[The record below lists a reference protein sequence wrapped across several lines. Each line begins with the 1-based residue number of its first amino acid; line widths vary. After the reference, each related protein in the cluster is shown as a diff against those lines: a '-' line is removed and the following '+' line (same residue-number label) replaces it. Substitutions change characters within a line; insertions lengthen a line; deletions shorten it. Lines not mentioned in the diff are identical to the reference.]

1 MHTNEMAVFGVSATE
16 EKVYRH
22 FLRHPDAAVQG
33 VDLALGVARRELDQA
48 VTRLVQLRLLRPGD
62 RPGHM
67 CPADPELAVARL
79 TELRLRD
86 MYQEIQRLTQSR
98 HVLAALRAESTA
110 ASAEGGTAGGFGGE
124 RGVEELDGR
133 EELRSRMEDLAFFAR
148 EEIVSVEP
156 GVHLMSEQ
164 VGQARALEWRALRRG
179 VRRRLVVPPDA
190 LRHPP
195 VAGYLRELLAR
206 GGQVRVAAEMSDQVA
221 VYDRRVALMPQD
233 PKNIEHG
240 ALLVRGRALVSTLLG
255 LFEKV
260 WDQAEDVTVELRDP
274 GGERGPELSDAEVRV
289 LRMMCEVGKDETGA
303 RDLGVSVRTYRRHI
317 ADVMRRLGAST
328 RAQAALAARERGW
341 L

>member
-1 MHTNEMAVFGVSATE
+1 MGVFGISTVE

-22 FLRHPDAAVQG
+22 FLRHPESPAESLPG
-33 VDLALGVARRELDQA
+33 ALGIDRGDSERAVA
-48 VTRLVQLRLLRPGD
+48 RLVQLRLLRPGETSD
-62 RPGHM
+62 CL

-98 HVLAALRAESTA
+98 HVLAALRAESATA
-110 ASAEGGTAGGFGGE
+110 SGDAGVGAGAAAGGGE

-179 VRRRLVVPPDA
+179 VRRRLVVPPDV
-190 LRHPP
+190 LDHPP
-195 VAGYLRELLAR
+195 VAGYLRELVAR

-221 VYDRRVALMPQD
+221 VYDRRIALMPQD

-260 WDQAEDVTVELRDP
+260 WDQAGDVAVELRDP
-274 GGERGPELSDAEVRV
+274 GRERGPELSEAELRV
-289 LRMMCEVGKDETGA
+289 LRMMCVVGKDETGA

-328 RAQAALAARERGW
+328 RAQTALMARERGW

>member
-1 MHTNEMAVFGVSATE
+1 MHGNDMDVFGVSPLE
-16 EKVYRH
+16 ERVYRH
-22 FLRHPDAAVQG
+22 FLRHPESAVEG
-33 VDLALGVARRELDQA
+33 ALVALGVEQRALDRA
-48 VTRLVQLRLLRPGD
+48 VARLVELRLLRPGD
-62 RPGHM
+62 RPECM
-67 CPADPELAVARL
+67 CPTDPEMAVARL

-86 MYQEIQRLTQSR
+86 VYQEVQRLTQSR
-98 HVLAALRAESTA
+98 HVLAGLRAESSA
-110 ASAEGGTAGGFGGE
+110 ASAEGGMAGGFGGE
-124 RGVEELDGR
+124 SGVEELDGK

-156 GVHLMSEQ
+156 GVDLMSTR

-179 VRRRLVVPPDA
+179 VRRRLVVPPEA
-190 LRHPP
+190 LRHAP

-206 GGQVRVAAEMSDQVA
+206 GGQVRVAAQMSDQVA

-260 WDQAEDVTVELRDP
+260 WDQAEDVAVELREP
-274 GGERGPELSDAEVRV
+274 GGERGPELSEPELRV
-289 LRMMCEVGKDETGA
+289 LRMMCEVSKDETGA

-328 RAQAALAARERGW
+328 RAQAALLARERGW